1 MLRTNDRSKTM
12 ALYVRDMCNMLE
24 SDEYGYRD
32 DNNIYSCS
40 VLIGGSSNVD
50 LQYDYYLGSVEMHF
64 SNGYSITLHRRDR
77 NTYTASVCY
86 GLDTIDNILGRDS
99 TDIDYIIFMYLLYK
113 AYVGVCDMCGEGDD
127 NYVFTYDC
135 EEAINFD
142 DMFYHSIS
150 SLHKY
155 FLTFISDEGLEG
167 YKSVVNNGYSVF
179 TFDDSV
185 YGSFT
190 VEYVPYTL
198 GGQKKDL
205 IVFRYHEF
213 DKLYFY
219 YDALKKEYV
228 VEKND
233 RVVKYTNMT
242 SIVRDLKYILHK
254 VNDLSTDC
262 TFNNSMCLT
271 YNQLNSTLFRMI
283 YSVLL

>member
-1 MLRTNDRSKTM
+1 MAHTNDRSKTM
-12 ALYVRDMCNMLE
+12 ALYVRDICNMLE
-24 SDEYGYRD
+24 SDDYGYRD
-32 DNNIYSCS
+32 SNNIYSCS
-40 VLIGGSSNVD
+40 VSICGSSNVD
-50 LQYDYYLGSVEMHF
+50 LQYDYGLGSIEMHF
-64 SNGYSITLHRRDR
+64 SNGYSVILHRRDR
-77 NTYTASVCY
+77 NTCTASVCY
-86 GLDTIDNILGRDS
+86 GLDTIDNILCRDS
-99 TDIDYIIFMYLLYK
+99 SDIDYIIFMYLLYK
-113 AYVGVCDMCGEGDD
+113 AYVGVCDMCGDGYD

-155 FLTFISDEGLEG
+155 FLTFI
-167 YKSVVNNGYSVF
+167 KSVELEDYKVEGKNGLNVF
-179 TFDDSV
+179 TLEDDV
-185 YGSFT
+185 YGSFVT
-190 VEYVPYTL
+190 EYVPYTL

-219 YDALKKEYV
+219 YDVLKRDYV
-228 VEKND
+228 IEKND

-242 SIVRDLKYILHK
+242 SIVRDLKYLLHK
-254 VNDLSTDC
+254 VNDLSGGSFDS
-262 TFNNSMCLT
+262 SMYLT

>member
-24 SDEYGYRD
+24 SGEYGYRD
-32 DNNIYSCS
+32 DNNVYSCS
-40 VLIGGSSNVD
+40 VAIGGSSNVD
-50 LQYDYYLGSVEMHF
+50 LQYDYGLGNIEMNF
-64 SNGYSITLHRRDR
+64 SNGYSVSLQRRDR
-77 NTYTASVCY
+77 NTYIASVCY
-86 GLDTIDNILGRDS
+86 GLDTIDNILCRDS
-99 TDIDYIIFMYLLYK
+99 SDIDYIIFMYLLYK

-155 FLTFISDEGLEG
+155 FLTFIKSEELADYKIDGKNGL
-167 YKSVVNNGYSVF
+167 NVF
-179 TFDDSV
+179 TFEDSV
-185 YGSFT
+185 YGSFI
-190 VEYVPYTL
+190 VDYIPYTL

-205 IVFRYHEF
+205 IVFRYNEF

-219 YDALKKEYV
+219 YDVLKRDYV
-228 VEKND
+228 IEKND

-242 SIVRDLKYILHK
+242 SIVRDLKYLLRK
-254 VNDLSTDC
+254 VNSLSGGSFDS
-262 TFNNSMCLT
+262 SMYLA

>member
-24 SDEYGYRD
+24 SEEYGYRD
-32 DNNIYSCS
+32 DNNVYSCS
-40 VLIGGSSNVD
+40 VFIGGSSNVD
-50 LQYDYYLGSVEMHF
+50 LQYDYGLGNIEMNF
-64 SNGYSITLHRRDR
+64 SNGYSVSLQRRDR
-77 NTYTASVCY
+77 NTYIASVCY
-86 GLDTIDNILGRDS
+86 GLDTIDNILCRDS
-99 TDIDYIIFMYLLYK
+99 LDIDYIIFMYLLYK
-113 AYVGVCDMCGEGDD
+113 AYVGVCDMCGEGYD

-155 FLTFISDEGLEG
+155 FLTFIKSEELDDYKTEG
-167 YKSVVNNGYSVF
+167 KNGLNVF
-179 TFDDSV
+179 TLEDDV
-185 YGSFT
+185 YGSFVT
-190 VEYVPYTL
+190 EYVPYTL

-219 YDALKKEYV
+219 YDVLKRDYV
-228 VEKND
+228 IEKND

-242 SIVRDLKYILHK
+242 SIVRDLKYLLHK
-254 VNDLSTDC
+254 VNDLSGGSFDS
-262 TFNNSMCLT
+262 SMYLT

>member
-1 MLRTNDRSKTM
+1 MAHTNDRSRTM

-32 DNNIYSCS
+32 NSNVYICS
-40 VLIGGSSNVD
+40 VTIGGSSNLD
-50 LQYDYYLGSVEMHF
+50 LQYDYALGSIEMNF
-64 SNGYSITLHRRDR
+64 SNGYSITLRRRDR

-86 GLDTIDNILGRDS
+86 GLDTIDNILCRDS
-99 TDIDYIIFMYLLYK
+99 SDIDYIIFMYLLYK
-113 AYVGVCDMCGEGDD
+113 AYVGVCDMCGEGYD

-142 DMFYHSIS
+142 DMFYHSVS

-155 FLTFISDEGLEG
+155 FLTFI
-167 YKSVVNNGYSVF
+167 KSVELEDYKVEGKNGLNVF
-179 TFDDSV
+179 TLEDDV
-185 YGSFT
+185 YGSFVT
-190 VEYVPYTL
+190 EYVPYTL

-219 YDALKKEYV
+219 YDVLKRDYV
-228 VEKND
+228 IEKND

-242 SIVRDLKYILHK
+242 SIVRDLKYLLHK
-254 VNDLSTDC
+254 VNDLSGGSFDS
-262 TFNNSMCLT
+262 SMCLT

>member
-1 MLRTNDRSKTM
+1 MTHTNDRSKTM

-24 SDEYGYRD
+24 SEEYGYRD
-32 DNNIYSCS
+32 DNNVYSCS
-40 VLIGGSSNVD
+40 VSIGGSSNVE
-50 LQYDYYLGSVEMHF
+50 LQYDYGLGSVEMVF
-64 SNGYSITLHRRDR
+64 SNGYSVTLHRRDR

-86 GLDTIDNILGRDS
+86 GLDTIDNILCRDS
-99 TDIDYIIFMYLLYK
+99 SDIDYIIFMYLLYK

-155 FLTFISDEGLEG
+155 FLTFIKSEELEDYKTDGKNGL
-167 YKSVVNNGYSVF
+167 SVF
-179 TFDDSV
+179 TFEDSV
-185 YGSFT
+185 YGSFI
-190 VEYVPYTL
+190 VDYIPYTL

-205 IVFRYHEF
+205 IVFRYNEF
-213 DKLYFY
+213 DKIYFY
-219 YDALKKEYV
+219 YDVLKRDYV
-228 VEKND
+228 IEKND
-233 RVVKYTNMT
+233 RVVKYSNMS
-242 SIVRDLKYILHK
+242 SIVRDLKYLLRK
-254 VNDLSTDC
+254 VNSLSGGSFDS
-262 TFNNSMCLT
+262 SMYLT

>member
-86 GLDTIDNILGRDS
+86 GLDTIDNILNRDS

-219 YDALKKEYV
+219 YDVLKKEYV

>member
-1 MLRTNDRSKTM
+1 MAHTNDRSKTM

-24 SDEYGYRD
+24 SDDYGYRD
-32 DNNIYSCS
+32 SNNIYSCS
-40 VLIGGSSNVD
+40 VSICGSSNVD
-50 LQYDYYLGSVEMHF
+50 LQYDYGLGSIEMHF
-64 SNGYSITLHRRDR
+64 SNGYSVILHRRDR

-86 GLDTIDNILGRDS
+86 GLDTIDNILCRDS
-99 TDIDYIIFMYLLYK
+99 SDIDYIIFMYLLYK
-113 AYVGVCDMCGEGDD
+113 AYVGVCDMCGDGYD

-155 FLTFISDEGLEG
+155 FLTFI
-167 YKSVVNNGYSVF
+167 KSVELEDYKVEGKNGLNVF
-179 TFDDSV
+179 TLEDDV
-185 YGSFT
+185 YGSFVT
-190 VEYVPYTL
+190 EYVPYTL

-219 YDALKKEYV
+219 YDVLKRDYV
-228 VEKND
+228 IEKND

-242 SIVRDLKYILHK
+242 SIVRDLKYLLHK
-254 VNDLSTDC
+254 VNDLSGGSFDS
-262 TFNNSMCLT
+262 SMYLT

>member
-1 MLRTNDRSKTM
+1 MAHTNDRGKTM
-12 ALYVRDMCNMLE
+12 ALYVRDICNMLE
-24 SDEYGYRD
+24 SDDYGYRD
-32 DNNIYSCS
+32 SNNIYSCS
-40 VLIGGSSNVD
+40 VSICGSSNVD
-50 LQYDYYLGSVEMHF
+50 LQYDYGLGSIEMHF
-64 SNGYSITLHRRDR
+64 SNGYSVILHRRDR

-86 GLDTIDNILGRDS
+86 GLDTIDNILCRDS
-99 TDIDYIIFMYLLYK
+99 SDIDYIIFMYLLYK
-113 AYVGVCDMCGEGDD
+113 AYVGVCDMCGDGYD

-155 FLTFISDEGLEG
+155 FLTFI
-167 YKSVVNNGYSVF
+167 KSVELEDYKVEGKNGLNVF
-179 TFDDSV
+179 TLEDDV
-185 YGSFT
+185 YGSFVT
-190 VEYVPYTL
+190 EYVPYTL

-219 YDALKKEYV
+219 YDVLKRDYV
-228 VEKND
+228 IEKND

-242 SIVRDLKYILHK
+242 SIVRDLKYLLHK
-254 VNDLSTDC
+254 VNDLSGGSFDS
-262 TFNNSMCLT
+262 SMYLT

>member
-1 MLRTNDRSKTM
+1 MAHTNDRSKTM
-12 ALYVRDMCNMLE
+12 ALYVIDICNMLE
-24 SDEYGYRD
+24 SDDYGYRD
-32 DNNIYSCS
+32 SNNIYSCS
-40 VLIGGSSNVD
+40 VSICGSSNVD
-50 LQYDYYLGSVEMHF
+50 LQYDYGLGSIEMHF
-64 SNGYSITLHRRDR
+64 SNGYSVILHRRDR

-86 GLDTIDNILGRDS
+86 GLDTIDNILCRDS
-99 TDIDYIIFMYLLYK
+99 SDIDYIIFMYLLYK
-113 AYVGVCDMCGEGDD
+113 AYVGVCDMCGDGYD

-155 FLTFISDEGLEG
+155 FLTFI
-167 YKSVVNNGYSVF
+167 KSVELEDYKVEGKNGLNIF
-179 TFDDSV
+179 TLEDDV
-185 YGSFT
+185 YGSFVT
-190 VEYVPYTL
+190 EYVPYTL

-219 YDALKKEYV
+219 YDVLKRDYV
-228 VEKND
+228 IEKND

-242 SIVRDLKYILHK
+242 SIVRDLKYLLHK
-254 VNDLSTDC
+254 VNDLSGGSFDS
-262 TFNNSMCLT
+262 SMYLT

>member
-1 MLRTNDRSKTM
+1 MAHTNDRSKTM

-24 SDEYGYRD
+24 SDDYGYRD
-32 DNNIYSCS
+32 SNNIYSCS
-40 VLIGGSSNVD
+40 VSICGSSNVD
-50 LQYDYYLGSVEMHF
+50 LQYDYGLGSIEMHF
-64 SNGYSITLHRRDR
+64 SNGYSVTLHRRDR

-86 GLDTIDNILGRDS
+86 GLDTIDNILCRDS
-99 TDIDYIIFMYLLYK
+99 SDIDYIIFMYLLYK

-155 FLTFISDEGLEG
+155 FLTFIKSEELEDYKTVGKNGL
-167 YKSVVNNGYSVF
+167 NVF
-179 TFDDSV
+179 TFEDSV
-185 YGSFT
+185 YGSFI
-190 VEYVPYTL
+190 VDYIPYTL

-205 IVFRYHEF
+205 IVFRYNEF
-213 DKLYFY
+213 DKIYFY
-219 YDALKKEYV
+219 YDVLKRDYV

-233 RVVKYTNMT
+233 RVVKYSNMS
-242 SIVRDLKYILHK
+242 SIVRDLKYLLRK
-254 VNDLSTDC
+254 VNSLSGGSFDS
-262 TFNNSMCLT
+262 SMCLT

>member
-1 MLRTNDRSKTM
+1 MAHTNDRSKTM

-24 SDEYGYRD
+24 SDDYGYRD
-32 DNNIYSCS
+32 SNNIYSCS
-40 VLIGGSSNVD
+40 VSICGSSNVD
-50 LQYDYYLGSVEMHF
+50 LQYDYGLGSIEMHF
-64 SNGYSITLHRRDR
+64 SNGYSVTLHRRDR

-86 GLDTIDNILGRDS
+86 GLDTIDNILCRDS
-99 TDIDYIIFMYLLYK
+99 SDIDYIIFMYLLYK

-155 FLTFISDEGLEG
+155 FLTFIKSEELEDYKTVGKNGL
-167 YKSVVNNGYSVF
+167 NVF
-179 TFDDSV
+179 TFEDSV
-185 YGSFT
+185 YGSFI
-190 VEYVPYTL
+190 VDYIPYTL

-205 IVFRYHEF
+205 IVFRYNEF
-213 DKLYFY
+213 DKIYFY
-219 YDALKKEYV
+219 YDVLKRDYV
-228 VEKND
+228 IEKND
-233 RVVKYTNMT
+233 RVVKYSNMS
-242 SIVRDLKYILHK
+242 SIVRDLKYLLRK
-254 VNDLSTDC
+254 VNSLSGGSFDS
-262 TFNNSMCLT
+262 SMCLT

>member
-1 MLRTNDRSKTM
+1 MAHTNDRSKTM
-12 ALYVRDMCNMLE
+12 ALYVRDICNMLE
-24 SDEYGYRD
+24 SDDYGYRD
-32 DNNIYSCS
+32 SNNIYSCS
-40 VLIGGSSNVD
+40 VSICGSSNVD
-50 LQYDYYLGSVEMHF
+50 LQYDYGLGSIEMHF
-64 SNGYSITLHRRDR
+64 SNGYSVILHRRDR

-86 GLDTIDNILGRDS
+86 GLDTIDNILCRDS
-99 TDIDYIIFMYLLYK
+99 SDIDYIIFMYLLYK
-113 AYVGVCDMCGEGDD
+113 AYVGVCDMCGDGYD

-155 FLTFISDEGLEG
+155 FLTFI
-167 YKSVVNNGYSVF
+167 KSVELEDYKVEGKNGLNVF
-179 TFDDSV
+179 TLEDDV
-185 YGSFT
+185 YGSFVT
-190 VEYVPYTL
+190 EYVPYTL

-219 YDALKKEYV
+219 YDVLKRDYV
-228 VEKND
+228 IEKND

-242 SIVRDLKYILHK
+242 SIVRDLKYLLHK
-254 VNDLSTDC
+254 VNDLSGGSFDS
-262 TFNNSMCLT
+262 SMYLT

>member
-24 SDEYGYRD
+24 SEEYGYRD
-32 DNNIYSCS
+32 SNNIYSCS
-40 VLIGGSSNVD
+40 VSICGSSSVD
-50 LQYDYYLGSVEMHF
+50 LQYDYGLGSIEMHF
-64 SNGYSITLHRRDR
+64 SNGYSVTLHRIDR

-86 GLDTIDNILGRDS
+86 GLDTIDNILCRDS
-99 TDIDYIIFMYLLYK
+99 SDIDYIIFMYLLYK
-113 AYVGVCDMCGEGDD
+113 AYVGVCDMCGEVDD

-155 FLTFISDEGLEG
+155 FLTFIKSEELEDYKTVGKNGL
-167 YKSVVNNGYSVF
+167 NVF
-179 TFDDSV
+179 TFEDSV
-185 YGSFT
+185 YGSFI
-190 VEYVPYTL
+190 VDYIPYTL

-205 IVFRYHEF
+205 IVFRCNEF
-213 DKLYFY
+213 DKIYFY
-219 YDALKKEYV
+219 YDVLKRDYV

-233 RVVKYTNMT
+233 RVVKYSNMS
-242 SIVRDLKYILHK
+242 SIVRDLKYLLRK
-254 VNDLSTDC
+254 VNSLSVGSFDS
-262 TFNNSMCLT
+262 SMYLT

>member
-1 MLRTNDRSKTM
+1 MAHTNDRSRTM

-32 DNNIYSCS
+32 NNNVYICS
-40 VLIGGSSNVD
+40 VTIGGSSNVD
-50 LQYDYYLGSVEMHF
+50 LQYDYALGSIEMNF
-64 SNGYSITLHRRDR
+64 SNGYSITLRRRDR

-86 GLDTIDNILGRDS
+86 GLDTIDNILCRDS
-99 TDIDYIIFMYLLYK
+99 SDIDYIIFMYLLYK
-113 AYVGVCDMCGEGDD
+113 AYVGVCDMCSESYD

-135 EEAINFD
+135 EEALNFD

-155 FLTFISDEGLEG
+155 FLTFIKGDELEDYKIEGKNGL
-167 YKSVVNNGYSVF
+167 NVF
-179 TFDDSV
+179 TLEDDV
-185 YGSFT
+185 YGSF
-190 VEYVPYTL
+190 VAEYVPYTL

-219 YDALKKEYV
+219 YDVLKRDYV
-228 VEKND
+228 IEKND

-242 SIVRDLKYILHK
+242 SIVRDLKYLLHK
-254 VNDLSTDC
+254 VNDLFGGSFDS
-262 TFNNSMCLT
+262 SMYLT

>member
-1 MLRTNDRSKTM
+1 MAHTNDRSKTM
-12 ALYVRDMCNMLE
+12 ALYVRDICNMLE
-24 SDEYGYRD
+24 SDDYGYRD
-32 DNNIYSCS
+32 SNNIYSCS
-40 VLIGGSSNVD
+40 VSISGSSNVD
-50 LQYDYYLGSVEMHF
+50 LQYDYGLGSIEMHF
-64 SNGYSITLHRRDR
+64 SNGYSVILHRRDR

-86 GLDTIDNILGRDS
+86 GLDTIDNILCRDS
-99 TDIDYIIFMYLLYK
+99 SDIDYIIFMYLLYK
-113 AYVGVCDMCGEGDD
+113 AYVGVCDMCGDGYD

-155 FLTFISDEGLEG
+155 FLTFI
-167 YKSVVNNGYSVF
+167 KSVELEDYKVEGKNGLNVF
-179 TFDDSV
+179 TLEDDV
-185 YGSFT
+185 YGSFVT
-190 VEYVPYTL
+190 EYVPYTL
-198 GGQKKDL
+198 GGKKKDL

-219 YDALKKEYV
+219 YDVLKRDYV
-228 VEKND
+228 IEKND

-242 SIVRDLKYILHK
+242 SIVRDLKYLLHK
-254 VNDLSTDC
+254 VNDLSGGSFDS
-262 TFNNSMCLT
+262 SMYLT

>member
-1 MLRTNDRSKTM
+1 MTHTNDRSRTM

-32 DNNIYSCS
+32 NNNVYICS
-40 VLIGGSSNVD
+40 VTIGGSSNVD
-50 LQYDYYLGSVEMHF
+50 LQYDYGLGSIEMNF
-64 SNGYSITLHRRDR
+64 SNGYSITLHRRDKS
-77 NTYTASVCY
+77 TYTASVCY
-86 GLDTIDNILGRDS
+86 GLDTIDNILCMDS
-99 TDIDYIIFMYLLYK
+99 SDIEYIIFMYLLYK
-113 AYVGVCDMCGEGDD
+113 AYVGVCDMCGEGYD

-155 FLTFISDEGLEG
+155 FLTFI
-167 YKSVVNNGYSVF
+167 KSVELEDYKVEGKNGLNVF
-179 TFDDSV
+179 TLEDDV
-185 YGSFT
+185 YGSFVT
-190 VEYVPYTL
+190 EYVPYTL

-219 YDALKKEYV
+219 YDVLKKDYV
-228 VEKND
+228 IEKND
-233 RVVKYTNMT
+233 RVVKYSNMS
-242 SIVRDLKYILHK
+242 SIVRDLKYLLRK
-254 VNDLSTDC
+254 VNSLSCGSFDS
-262 TFNNSMCLT
+262 SMYLT

>member
-24 SDEYGYRD
+24 SEEYGYRD
-32 DNNIYSCS
+32 DNNVYSCS
-40 VLIGGSSNVD
+40 VSIGGSSNVD
-50 LQYDYYLGSVEMHF
+50 LQYDYGLGNIEMNF
-64 SNGYSITLHRRDR
+64 SNGYSVSLQRRDK

-86 GLDTIDNILGRDS
+86 GLDTIDNILCRDS
-99 TDIDYIIFMYLLYK
+99 SDIDYIIFMYLLYK
-113 AYVGVCDMCGEGDD
+113 AYVGVCDMCSESYD

-155 FLTFISDEGLEG
+155 FLTFIKSEELDDYKTEG
-167 YKSVVNNGYSVF
+167 KNGLTVF
-179 TFDDSV
+179 TLEDDV
-185 YGSFT
+185 YGSFVT
-190 VEYVPYTL
+190 EYVPYTL

-219 YDALKKEYV
+219 YDVLKRDYV

-242 SIVRDLKYILHK
+242 SIVRDLKYLLRK
-254 VNDLSTDC
+254 VNSLSGGSFDS
-262 TFNNSMCLT
+262 SMYLT

>member
-1 MLRTNDRSKTM
+1 MAHTNDRSKTM

-32 DNNIYSCS
+32 NNNVYICS
-40 VLIGGSSNVD
+40 VTIGGSSNVD
-50 LQYDYYLGSVEMHF
+50 LQYDYGLGSIEMNF

-86 GLDTIDNILGRDS
+86 GLDTIDNILCRDS
-99 TDIDYIIFMYLLYK
+99 SDIDYIIFMYLLYK

-150 SLHKY
+150 LLHKY
-155 FLTFISDEGLEG
+155 FLTFIKGEELEDYKIVGKNGL
-167 YKSVVNNGYSVF
+167 NVF
-179 TFDDSV
+179 TFEDSV
-185 YGSFT
+185 YGSFI
-190 VEYVPYTL
+190 VDYIPYTL

-205 IVFRYHEF
+205 IVFRYNEF
-213 DKLYFY
+213 DKIYFY
-219 YDALKKEYV
+219 YDVLKRDYV
-228 VEKND
+228 IEKND
-233 RVVKYTNMT
+233 RVVKYSNMS
-242 SIVRDLKYILHK
+242 SIVRDLKYLLRK
-254 VNDLSTDC
+254 VNSLSGGSFDS
-262 TFNNSMCLT
+262 SMCLT

>member
-12 ALYVRDMCNMLE
+12 ALYVRDVCNMLE
-24 SDEYGYRD
+24 SEEYGYRD
-32 DNNIYSCS
+32 DNNVYSCS
-40 VLIGGSSNVD
+40 VAIGGSSNVD
-50 LQYDYYLGSVEMHF
+50 LQYDYGLGNIEMNF
-64 SNGYSITLHRRDR
+64 SNGYSVSLQRRDR
-77 NTYTASVCY
+77 NTYIASVCY
-86 GLDTIDNILGRDS
+86 GLDTIDNILCRDS
-99 TDIDYIIFMYLLYK
+99 SDIDYIIFMYLLYK
-113 AYVGVCDMCGEGDD
+113 AYVGVCDMCSESYD

-155 FLTFISDEGLEG
+155 FLTFIKSEELDDYKTEG
-167 YKSVVNNGYSVF
+167 KNGLTVF
-179 TFDDSV
+179 TLEDDV
-185 YGSFT
+185 YGSFVT
-190 VEYVPYTL
+190 EYVPYTL

-219 YDALKKEYV
+219 YDVLKRDYV

-242 SIVRDLKYILHK
+242 SIVRDLKYLLHK
-254 VNDLSTDC
+254 VNDLSGGSFDS
-262 TFNNSMCLT
+262 SMYLT